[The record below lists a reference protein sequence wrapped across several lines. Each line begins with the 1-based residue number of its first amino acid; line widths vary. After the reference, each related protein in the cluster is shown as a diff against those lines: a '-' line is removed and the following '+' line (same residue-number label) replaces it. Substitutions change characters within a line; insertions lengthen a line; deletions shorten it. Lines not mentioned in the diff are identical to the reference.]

1 VTLLAVRPSQIS
13 ELQDKVAS
21 FEMGVLQIE
30 ADAESRCQQIVAEA
44 MQAVKL
50 ANEEKEKIATELVAS
65 KAELSLST
73 QYKSQVHHHSIDI
86 ASHG

>member
-1 VTLLAVRPSQIS
+1 
-13 ELQDKVAS
+13 
-21 FEMGVLQIE
+21 
-30 ADAESRCQQIVAEA
+30 